1 MALEEVT
8 GGLGL
13 GVDFKGLLGGVGSI
27 ATGFVIFL
35 IIAIATGIITYY
47 IVQKKNYSK
56 EVHVWEEVNGVTA
69 PMFDDKAREIV
80 LPNTSVRAYLL
91 KKSKIYLPRPSRQ
104 FGKGHY
110 IFYIRKDGE
119 WVNVLPSNIN
129 ADMVTLN
136 LDFDHADMRLSNAS
150 IKKLVEKN
158 YKKLNWIKEYAPYIA
173 IGVLILML
181 GITFFLLL
189 NKASV
194 ISGQLVSG
202 IQAQGDTITSLN
214 EILKSLDNLKSGSGV
229 TVTT

>member
-1 MALEEVT
+1 MALDEVT

-13 GVDFKGLLGGVGSI
+13 GIDVGSI
-27 ATGFVIFL
+27 LSGAGNLATGFVIFL
-35 IIAIATGIITYY
+35 IIALATGIITYY
-47 IVQKKNYSK
+47 FVQKKHYNK
-56 EVHVWEEVNGVTA
+56 EIHVWEEVNGVTA

-91 KKSKIYLPRPSRQ
+91 KKMKIYLPRPSKQ

-129 ADMVTLN
+129 TDMVTLK

-173 IGVLILML
+173 IGILILML

-189 NKASV
+189 NKASI

-202 IQAQGDTITSLN
+202 IKAQGETINALN
-214 EILKSLDNLKSGSGV
+214 EILKSLDNLKSSSGIEVV
-229 TVTT
+229 T